1 MPAPDDA
8 AHAAEVRAAL
18 TAALSGLTPR
28 EREAFVLVDLSG
40 MPAAQAALTMDV
52 AEATVRSLL
61 TLARRRLRT
70 LLAAHVPGG
79 AP

>member
-1 MPAPDDA
+1 MR
-8 AHAAEVRAAL
+8 EAL

-40 MPAAQAALTMDV
+40 VPAAQAAESMDV

-70 LLAAHVPGG
+70 LLAAHVPEGR
-79 AP
+79 P